1 MEISALE
8 AEAKLEAEKHVAHM
22 LHAPDKLE
30 KINQMRFNVERKKGE
45 T

>member
-8 AEAKLEAEKHVAHM
+8 AEAKAKAEKHVANM

-30 KINQMRFNVERKKGE
+30 KVSFN
-45 T
+45 